1 MVGDE
6 GGTEPSDH
14 RASAVPR
21 PAPLDVRVEDHHGAA
36 VVHVRGELDLSTCEQ
51 VETALAQAEGANP
64 PTLVLDLSGVSFMDS
79 TGVRTL
85 LQADSRARRDGR
97 RLLLIAPPE
106 PAARVL
112 RVTLLDRRFE
122 FIGDLSEL
130 A

>member
-1 MVGDE
+1 
-6 GGTEPSDH
+6 
-14 RASAVPR
+14 
-21 PAPLDVRVEDHHGAA
+21 
-36 VVHVRGELDLSTCEQ
+36 
-51 VETALAQAEGANP
+51 
-64 PTLVLDLSGVSFMDS
+64 VLDLSGVSFMDS

-106 PAARVL
+106 PGARVL